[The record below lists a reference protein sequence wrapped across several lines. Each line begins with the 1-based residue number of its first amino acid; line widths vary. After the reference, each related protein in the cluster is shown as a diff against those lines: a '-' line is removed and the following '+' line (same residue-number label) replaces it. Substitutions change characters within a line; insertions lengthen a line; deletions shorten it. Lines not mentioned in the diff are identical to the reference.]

1 MKHLDKEKTEAEKEA
16 AIAALDKKCNL
27 LRAKIKEQ
35 EETDVKK
42 EREAVVVPIYICDGC
57 KKDIEGAKQ

>member
-1 MKHLDKEKTEAEKEA
+1 MKHLDKDKTEAEKEA
-16 AIAALDKKCNL
+16 AIAALEKKCNL

-42 EREAVVVPIYICDGC
+42 ER
-57 KKDIEGAKQ
+57 